1 MRIITRQVNE
11 GIIIGEEI
19 HVTVLDIYEDHVR
32 LAIST
37 PNSVPSYWEETVY
50 WDQESDVVALQHAE

>member
-11 GIIIGEEI
+11 GIMIGDDI
-19 HVTVLDIYEDHVR
+19 HVTVLEIGEDHVR

-37 PNSVPSYWEETVY
+37 ASSTPSYREETVY
-50 WDQESDVVALQHAE
+50 WDQESDVVALQHAR